1 MNVRKA
7 NAARRDV
14 QEKLAIRECGPRHL
28 FDSSLMLLRD
38 ECLHAAPCFTA
49 RAAHASNCAASQ
61 GQSTPAASERRPGF
75 VGHSGLNN
83 PVVDCDLSASES
95 VKGAPVEHALKRE
108 GQSGGLSKI
117 RKAASAYEQGPL
129 QGAERVKRQGVIV
142 ARAAFPLNLFVAHAE
157 HKMDRASGQRPR
169 LFDRRSCWRARKSVA
184 AAVLGEP

>member
-1 MNVRKA
+1 
-7 NAARRDV
+7 
-14 QEKLAIRECGPRHL
+14 
-28 FDSSLMLLRD
+28 MLLRD

-142 ARAAFPLNLFVAHAE
+142 APPPSLSTYLWLMQSTKRMERAIN
-157 HKMDRASGQRPR
+157 
-169 LFDRRSCWRARKSVA
+169 ARVSSIVDLPGGRVKV
-184 AAVLGEP
+184 